1 MIEAV
6 TIMSVANMAKAV
18 VKSSHEMGTLVFRLV
33 NSRMWM
39 RSVIKQQ
46 KHQQNMHQDQWDRAK
61 FVKPADATNAK
72 QVHVRTNSDIRTMP
86 TGEISALISK
96 RTIVNQL
103 KFLRYLCN
111 VFDLFKQH
119 YILLSVFIE
128 FHCSVIHV
136 NKPTCP
142 TRKAMALTE
151 FLLVVS

>member
-96 RTIVNQL
+96 RTIVNPAEIPA
-103 KFLRYLCN
+103 
-111 VFDLFKQH
+111 VFMQRFRSLQ
-119 YILLSVFIE
+119 
-128 FHCSVIHV
+128 
-136 NKPTCP
+136 T
-142 TRKAMALTE
+142 ALHSFE
-151 FLLVVS
+151 CLY